1 MAVVLPA
8 DGEIDAETRPETAT
22 NRANMRIAVFIFGNL
37 AKWMWRGN
45 FLSFRANRTLVNA
58 YKSNILNKIDSNSEY
73 LLLTSPKWLNFA
85 TLVTTLGPATRSG
98 SIRRRMIKSG

>member
-45 FLSFRANRTLVNA
+45 FLSFRANRTPVNE
-58 YKSNILNKIDSNSEY
+58 YKSIIFNKIASNGEHW
-73 LLLTSPKWLNFA
+73 LLTSSRRLENGTFSNQF
-85 TLVTTLGPATRSG
+85 GPEHRSG
-98 SIRRRMIKSG
+98 SIRRRMIK